1 MQNLIT
7 HSSRL
12 EQELLALHTDNSQS
26 KKWFYDTVVA
36 ILDNQNISFYSK
48 SDRIAEAFVSLD
60 SKIDYLK
67 EQQKLLASLKKQLEI
82 AKTNGKEQVAKALL
96 SFGIDKLEGLA
107 ISSITVSDA
116 TDETSTKLEILDEK
130 ALIHAGYFSVILDT
144 KAVENAL
151 ISADQRHEVEE
162 FADMNIVSVHKPASI
177 RINKRKLLSTEQ
189 PQIQAA

>member
-36 ILDNQNISFYSK
+36 ILENQNISFYSK

-162 FADMNIVSVHKPASI
+162 FADMKIELVHKPATI
-177 RINKRKLLSTEQ
+177 RINRRKTLAQDEPT
-189 PQIQAA
+189 QIAA